1 MNEYLNVKIMTPYG
15 LYFQNDKV
23 EYLEVRSDFSVLG
36 ILPNHAPL
44 VSTLIIS
51 PMVIKIDGKK
61 TEYAITG
68 GVIHVKK
75 DEVVLLVNA
84 IESADEIDLERAKAS
99 KERAEA
105 RLKEKSDEINA
116 IRASAS
122 HARALNRINVKL
134 H

>member
-1 MNEYLNVKIMTPYG
+1 MTPYG
-15 LYFQNDKV
+15 LYFQNDQV

-51 PMVIKIDGKK
+51 PMVIKINGEKNV
-61 TEYAITG
+61 YAITG

-75 DEVVLLVNA
+75 DEVVVLVNA
-84 IESADEIDLERAKAS
+84 IESVDEIDLERAIAA

-105 RLKEKSDEINA
+105 RLHEKSDTINTV
-116 IRASAS
+116 RAEAS
-122 HARALNRINVKL
+122 LARALNRINVKL